1 MLKYFKNFIKNH
13 IDFKIY
19 NCTWL
24 SIIVAIMVIPCVL
37 FLPQHF
43 GYENGLL
50 ENIQMLTLFIGLILA
65 IKAKINKQ
73 FFYFVAMV
81 IGILVIREV
90 NCGRTLFFPIPGEV
104 NAYYSWKD
112 IKYGWLAHPI
122 YGIYMAYVA
131 FYFFKNKLFINLLNY
146 IKKVKLPIWNIV
158 LMITGMGLGLYAEKV
173 MENFVFEEISELLF
187 YVSLVGIIYLYAYN
201 KNFEISE

>member
-1 MLKYFKNFIKNH
+1 MLKYFKFFIKNH
-13 IDFKIY
+13 LDFKIY
-19 NCTWL
+19 NCTWI

-81 IGILVIREV
+81 IGILAIREV

-146 IKKVKLPIWNIV
+146 IKKVKFPIWNIV

>member
-1 MLKYFKNFIKNH
+1 MLKYFKFVMKNH
-13 IDFKIY
+13 LDFTIY
-19 NCTWL
+19 ACTWL

-81 IGILVIREV
+81 IGILAIREV

-173 MENFVFEEISELLF
+173 MENFVFEEISELLY

-201 KNFEISE
+201 KNIEISE

>member
-13 IDFKIY
+13 LDFKIY
-19 NCTWL
+19 ACTWL

-146 IKKVKLPIWNIV
+146 IKKVKFPIWNIV

>member
-13 IDFKIY
+13 FDFKIY
-19 NCTWL
+19 ACTWL

-50 ENIQMLTLFIGLILA
+50 ENMQMLTLFIGLILA

-146 IKKVKLPIWNIV
+146 IKKVKFPIWNIV